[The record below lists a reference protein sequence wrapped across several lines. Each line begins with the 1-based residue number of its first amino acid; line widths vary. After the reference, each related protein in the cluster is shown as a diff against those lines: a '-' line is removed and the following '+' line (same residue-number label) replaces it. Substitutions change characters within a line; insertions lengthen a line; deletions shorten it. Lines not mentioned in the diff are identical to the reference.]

1 MGCTLA
7 THQQT
12 RIANRTKK
20 IATTTQVQTLLI
32 SLDMVV
38 DQGKAGWTEAGPPRP
53 PCFNQ
58 GIAPAARTTW
68 RNEMR
73 TIFLTAS
80 LLLTTN
86 ALAQQQTPPTPT
98 PPPHHPTGVKPDD
111 KGPYTP
117 EANAAYQGGGVV
129 LQGQPGAP
137 PPKPHPTPPGQTP
150 ANAVPQ

>member
-1 MGCTLA
+1 
-7 THQQT
+7 
-12 RIANRTKK
+12 
-20 IATTTQVQTLLI
+20 
-32 SLDMVV
+32 
-38 DQGKAGWTEAGPPRP
+38 
-53 PCFNQ
+53 
-58 GIAPAARTTW
+58 
-68 RNEMR
+68 MR

-80 LLLTTN
+80 LLLATN

-137 PPKPHPTPPGQTP
+137 PPTPQPTPPGQTP
-150 ANAVPQ
+150 ANAVPR